1 MSKVYRSGL
10 KIPEHTRELFQPASV
25 KAGVLAGATYP
36 QDTYTDQR
44 TGKQVVDARGGMPV
58 AAIAQAL
65 EFGHGQN
72 HPRPF
77 MQSTFAANGR
87 GWARGLTTMLKNG
100 ADPLTA
106 MRTIGLR
113 MGEDIQQ
120 TIRDWP
126 ADNSEDWA
134 AVKGFNH
141 GLIQTNHLTNSIDSA
156 VVQED
161 GSYGEVIDGT

>member
-1 MSKVYRSGL
+1 MTTVRRSGIKL
-10 KIPEHTRELFQPASV
+10 PDTMREQFKPASV

-36 QDTYTDQR
+36 QDTYTDHR
-44 TGKQVVDARGGMPV
+44 TGQQVKDARGGLPV

-77 MQSTFAANGR
+77 MQTTFATNNK
-87 GWARGLTTMLKNG
+87 GWARGLTDMLKAG
-100 ADPLTA
+100 AAADTA
-106 MRTIGLR
+106 LRTVGLR
-113 MGEDIQQ
+113 MAEDIQQ

-134 AVKGFNH
+134 AVKGFNA
-141 GLIQTNHLTNSIDSA
+141 GLKMTNHLTNSIDSA
-156 VVQED
+156 VVNED
-161 GSYGEVIDGT
+161 GSFGEDPT

>member
-1 MSKVYRSGL
+1 MTTVIRSGVKL
-10 KIPEHTRELFQPASV
+10 PDHMREQFQPGSV

-36 QDTYTDQR
+36 QTTYTDQR

-77 MQSTFAANGR
+77 MQSTTAAQGR
-87 GWARGLTTMLKNG
+87 KWSRALTTMLRDG
-100 ADPLTA
+100 AAADTA
-106 MRTIGLR
+106 LRTVGVR
-113 MGEDIQQ
+113 MAEDIQQ
-120 TIRDWP
+120 TVRDWP

-141 GLIQTNHLTNSIDSA
+141 GLIQTGHLTNSIDSA
-156 VVQED
+156 VVLRGGE
-161 GSYGEVIDGT
+161 YGEDPSP

>member
-1 MSKVYRSGL
+1 MSRVVRSGV
-10 KIPEHTRELFQPASV
+10 KIPEHVQALFEPARV

-36 QDTYTDQR
+36 ETTYKDHR
-44 TGKQVVDARGGMPV
+44 TGKQVEDARGGMPV

-65 EFGHGQN
+65 EYGHGQN

-77 MQSTFAANGR
+77 MQSTFAREGR
-87 GWARGLTTMLKNG
+87 KWSRGLTTMLRDG
-100 ADPLTA
+100 AAPLTA
-106 MRTIGLR
+106 LRTIGLR
-113 MGEDIQQ
+113 MAEDIQQ

-141 GLIQTNHLTNSIDSA
+141 GNIQTGHMLNSIDSA
-156 VVQED
+156 VVQ
-161 GSYGEVIDGT
+161 SDGTVGEATD

>member
-1 MSKVYRSGL
+1 MRSGV
-10 KIPEHTRELFQPASV
+10 KIPDNVKALFQPASV

-36 QDTYTDQR
+36 ETTYTDQK
-44 TGKQVVDARGGMPV
+44 TGKEVRDARGGMPV

-65 EFGHGQN
+65 EYGHGQN

-77 MQSTFAANGR
+77 MQETFAENNRA
-87 GWARGLTTMLKNG
+87 WARGLVKMISSG

-106 MRTIGLR
+106 LRTIGLR

-126 ADNSEDWA
+126 ADNSPDWA
-134 AVKGFNH
+134 SVKGFNH
-141 GLIQTNHLTNSIDSA
+141 GLIQTGHLTNSIDSA

-161 GSYGEVIDGT
+161 GTIGEDQT

>member
-1 MSKVYRSGL
+1 MTTVIRSGVKL
-10 KIPEHTRELFQPASV
+10 PAHLRELLVGASV
-25 KAGVLAGATYP
+25 KAGVLEGATYP
-36 QDTYTDQR
+36 QDTYTDHR
-44 TGKQVVDARGGMPV
+44 TGKQVEDARGGMPV

-77 MQSTFAANGR
+77 LQSTFAANGR
-87 GWARGLTTMLKNG
+87 TWAKNLVTLLKAG
-100 ADPLTA
+100 AAGDTA
-106 MRTIGLR
+106 LRTIGLR
-113 MGEDIQQ
+113 MAEDIQQ

-126 ADNSEDWA
+126 ADNSPDWA

-156 VVQED
+156 VVARNGE
-161 GSYGEVIDGT
+161 YGEEPSP

>member
-1 MSKVYRSGL
+1 MTTVRRSGVKL
-10 KIPEHTRELFQPASV
+10 PDSIREQFQPASV

-36 QDTYTDQR
+36 ADTYTDHR
-44 TGKQVVDARGGMPV
+44 TGQQVVDRRAGMPV

-77 MQSTFAANGR
+77 MQSTFVAQNKA
-87 GWARGLTTMLKNG
+87 WSRGLVQMLKAG
-100 ADPLTA
+100 AAADTTL
-106 MRTIGLR
+106 RTIGLR
-113 MGEDIQQ
+113 MAEDIQQ

-134 AVKGFNH
+134 AVKSFNH
-141 GLIQTNHLTNSIDSA
+141 GLVFTGHLTNSIDSA
-156 VVQED
+156 VVSASGE
-161 GSYGEVIDGT
+161 YGEDPS

>member
-1 MSKVYRSGL
+1 MTTVVRSGV
-10 KIPEHTRELFQPASV
+10 KMPAHVRELLQPGSV
-25 KAGVLAGATYP
+25 IAGVLAGATYP
-36 QDTYTDQR
+36 ADTYTDHR
-44 TGKQVVDARGGMPV
+44 TGEQVEDARGGMPV

-77 MQSTFAANGR
+77 MQSTFAAQGR
-87 GWARGLTTMLKNG
+87 TWARGLTSLLKGG
-100 ADPLTA
+100 AAADTA
-106 MRTIGLR
+106 LRTIGLR
-113 MGEDIQQ
+113 MGEDLQQ

-126 ADNSEDWA
+126 ADNSDDWA

-156 VVQED
+156 VINAAGE
-161 GSYGEVIDGT
+161 YGEDPSP

>member
-1 MSKVYRSGL
+1 MTTVARRGVKL
-10 KIPEHTRELFQPASV
+10 PETLREQLQPGYV

-36 QDTYTDQR
+36 QDTYTDHR

-58 AAIAQAL
+58 AVIAQAL

-77 MQSTFAANGR
+77 MQSTYAAQNR
-87 GWARGLTTMLKNG
+87 RWARDLTTMIKAG
-100 ADPLTA
+100 AAADTA
-106 MRTIGLR
+106 LRTVGIR
-113 MGEDIQQ
+113 MAEDIQQ

-126 ADNSEDWA
+126 ADNSPDWA

-141 GLIQTNHLTNSIDSA
+141 GLVMTNHLTNSIDSA
-156 VVQED
+156 VVLRD
-161 GSYGEVIDGT
+161 GEYGEDPSQ

>member
-1 MSKVYRSGL
+1 MTTVARRGV
-10 KIPEHTRELFQPASV
+10 KIPDDLREQFVPGVV

-36 QDTYTDQR
+36 MDTYTDHR
-44 TGKQVVDARGGMPV
+44 TGKQVVDRRGGMPV

-77 MQSTFAANGR
+77 MQSTYAAQNR
-87 GWARGLTTMLKNG
+87 RWARDLTTMIRAG
-100 ADPLTA
+100 AAADTA
-106 MRTIGLR
+106 LRTVGLR
-113 MGEDIQQ
+113 MSEDIQQ

-126 ADNSEDWA
+126 ADNSPDWA

-141 GLIQTNHLTNSIDSA
+141 GLIQTNVLTNSIDSA
-156 VVQED
+156 VVLRD
-161 GSYGEVIDGT
+161 GEYGEDPSQ